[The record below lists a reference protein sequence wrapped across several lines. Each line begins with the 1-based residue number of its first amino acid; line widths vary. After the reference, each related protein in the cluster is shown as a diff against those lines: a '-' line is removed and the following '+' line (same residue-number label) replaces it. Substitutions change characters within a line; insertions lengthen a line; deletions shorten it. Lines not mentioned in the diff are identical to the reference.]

1 MMRGLAEMP
10 ISRDIERIV
19 FVGVIHTDTQSV
31 ERARKAVHNN
41 APDVVAVELDRDRY
55 RQLMNP
61 EATRTIIEH
70 TNPTG
75 DTVQDLM
82 QQIASLELQ
91 LGDMTGSPAGEEM
104 MAAIDEGRKISA
116 KIALVDRPIQATAQ
130 ALMRVPL
137 DELYRLM
144 GMLPEAT
151 KDIQDEGV
159 LSLMSM
165 LKEDGAVENMMGE
178 FRKQFP
184 NVTAALIEQRDEY
197 VARALCTIL
206 DDVPGKIVVVLGA
219 GHLQGVK
226 AALERMLRVSS
237 AS

>member
-1 MMRGLAEMP
+1 MRGLAEMP
-10 ISRDIERIV
+10 ISRDMERIV
-19 FVGVIHTDTQSV
+19 FVGVIHTDIQSV
-31 ERARKAVHNN
+31 EKARKAVRKNV
-41 APDVVAVELDRDRY
+41 PDVVAVELDRDRY

-61 EATRTIIEH
+61 EATRTVIEH
-70 TNPTG
+70 ASPTG

-82 QQIASLELQ
+82 QQIASLELL

-104 MAAIDEGRKISA
+104 MTAIDEGRKVSA

-165 LKEDGAVENMMGE
+165 LKEDGAVEDMMGE

-184 NVTAALIEQRDEY
+184 NVTTALIEQRDEY

-206 DDVPGKIVVVLGA
+206 DDVPGKVVVVLGA

-226 AALERMLRVSS
+226 AALERMLSVSS